1 MKILSQNIW
10 TPFIGSKSDIA
21 RIDEFVKNVGDY
33 DLVMI
38 QEAFIFTLF
47 FMRFWGR
54 DLYLEDKLKENGF
67 EYFLKG
73 SRTMFFQ
80 NNGLLVASKY
90 PIELISEIEFE
101 DNEDDEFF
109 TKKGA
114 LFFKLTNNPLNKD
127 IVFVNTHLHCGSGY
141 KLYRDIRNKQ
151 LKNIHDEL
159 QKKNINSD
167 IVLAGDL
174 NIDALEPE
182 ATIGKEYFSIINN
195 FGQIYDPL
203 KNKNEVTSP
212 PNGRL
217 DYIILIKHD
226 YLWIE
231 NSNVV
236 KIGSNNEAYPD
247 GISDHYGVEAE
258 LVTCSDIK

>member
-10 TPFIGSKSDIA
+10 APFIGSKNDIA

-67 EYFLKG
+67 EHFLKG

-90 PIELISEIEFE
+90 PLELISEIEFD

-114 LFFKLTNNPLNKD
+114 LIFKLLNSPLNKD

-141 KLYRDIRNKQ
+141 KLYKNIRYKQ
-151 LKNIHDEL
+151 LKNISDEL
-159 QKKNINSD
+159 LKKNIYAD

-174 NIDALEPE
+174 NIDALEKVN
-182 ATIGKEYFSIINN
+182 TIEKEYYSIINN
-195 FGQIYDPL
+195 FGQIHDPL
-203 KNKNEVTSP
+203 RNKNDITSP

-231 NSNVV
+231 NEKVV
-236 KIGSNNEAYPD
+236 KIGSNNEKYPD

-258 LVTCSDIK
+258 LVNCNEL